1 MLSSTS
7 IFSLP
12 IFIAAIMSSTTASP
26 LPTPPRESLRFY
38 TSGYD
43 GLIRHFDFLPSQPG
57 TATATA
63 TQVGSIN
70 LTDAVG
76 PSWLE
81 YVYSP
86 SGKLTKMYA
95 VDEMDVGRVLAF
107 DVDPSSGDLTLKQVA
122 STGAGPVTVTTT
134 GGSGQPS
141 CLITADYTAGSVTI
155 HALHPEDGGF
165 VNTEPAQTFQFNG
178 SGPVLSRQDHSYA
191 HQAILDP
198 SGRFVYVC
206 DLGAD
211 QIHILAVPQ
220 PGNKTD
226 NDASCAQFKL
236 LTPSINLPP
245 ASGPRHLTFHTSP
258 SRSTTTAYLVSELSN
273 TITTFTQNPQT
284 GTLQQ
289 IGEPI
294 LVLPPGT
301 TFPGYAEDAPNV
313 GEVAVSADGHFV
325 LVSTRNA
332 PNGGTEDHIAVFSR
346 CERTG
351 ALSWVDWYPTGGKTV
366 RHFSMSGDAGSRF
379 VLAANQGSDSVM
391 VFSRDPI
398 TGDLT
403 KETLIT
409 GVGKPNFAK
418 FV

>member
-198 SGRFVYVC
+198 SGRFV
-206 DLGAD
+206 
-211 QIHILAVPQ
+211 
-220 PGNKTD
+220 
-226 NDASCAQFKL
+226 
-236 LTPSINLPP
+236 
-245 ASGPRHLTFHTSP
+245 HLTFHTSP